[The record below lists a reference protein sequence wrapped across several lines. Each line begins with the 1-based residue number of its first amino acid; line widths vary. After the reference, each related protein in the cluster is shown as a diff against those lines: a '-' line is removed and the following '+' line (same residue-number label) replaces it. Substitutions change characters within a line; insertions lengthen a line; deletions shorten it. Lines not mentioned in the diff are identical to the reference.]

1 MSVTFTD
8 LGVPARLVDALSANG
23 MTQAFDVQAAAI
35 PDALAGR
42 DVCGRAPTGSGKTIA
57 FGVPL
62 LARVDKASPQK
73 PTALVLSPTREL
85 ADQIRTELLPLA
97 HAAGRQ
103 VAAVYGGVGYG
114 DQTRALRRGVDVLV
128 ACPGR
133 LLDLIDHGDVS
144 LAHVGIVVV
153 DEADRMADMGF
164 LPSVKKLLD
173 MTRGDRQTLLFSA
186 TLDGDIAELTRR
198 YQNDPVRHEVGDA
211 EPDVH
216 AMTHHFWQIR
226 HEDRVDHAR
235 DAIVAA
241 GPTIV
246 FTRTRHGADRLA
258 KQLDRAGVQ
267 TAAIHGGRSQNQR
280 TRALEDFSRG
290 RVQALIA
297 TDVAARGIH
306 VDGVECVVHF
316 DPPEDDKTYLHRS
329 GRTARAGA
337 EGVVV
342 SFVRP
347 NNHKDVKGLQ
357 RDLGLPQGFDQPDAT
372 VLGDGSRH
380 VRPERDSRQGRGD
393 GGRASGG
400 GSSRNRPRSDRPSGR
415 DARPER
421 APKRTGERGQKRNS
435 NLYEPGDPRLERG
448 SDRRP
453 AREGERPSGGRPSGG
468 RPSGK
473 PRPDGARSGT
483 RGQGGGPSRGGKVH
497 RKGGGA
503 KKRSA

>member
-8 LGVPARLVDALSANG
+8 LGVPTRLVDALAANG
-23 MTQAFDVQAAAI
+23 MTEAFDVQAAAI

-73 PTALVLSPTREL
+73 PTALILSPTREL
-85 ADQIRTELLPLA
+85 ADQIRTELLPVA

-173 MTRGDRQTLLFSA
+173 MTRADRQTLLFSA

-258 KQLDRAGVQ
+258 KQLDRAGVH

-357 RDLGLPQGFDQPDAT
+357 RDLGLPQGFDEPDAT

-380 VRPERDSRQGRGD
+380 VRRERTERSPRSERSE
-393 GGRASGG
+393 RNPRPKGG
-400 GSSRNRPRSDRPSGR
+400 GGKPRTRSRDDRPAG
-415 DARPER
+415 A
-421 APKRTGERGQKRNS
+421 AKRNGKRNA
-435 NLYEPGDPRLERG
+435 NLYEPGDPRLER
-448 SDRRP
+448 SRDRRDGDRP
-453 AREGERPSGGRPSGG
+453 SRDRPSGGQ
-468 RPSGK
+468 
-473 PRPDGARSGT
+473 PRTKAKNGART
-483 RGQGGGPSRGGKVH
+483 ASRGHKPGGSPRGGTVH

>member
-1 MSVTFTD
+1 MSVTFTE
-8 LGVPARLVDALSANG
+8 LGVPARLADALAAIG
-23 MTQAFDVQAAAI
+23 MTEAFDVQAAAI

-62 LARVDKASPQK
+62 LARVEKASPQK
-73 PTALVLSPTREL
+73 PTALILSPTREL
-85 ADQIRTELLPLA
+85 ADQIRTELLPVA
-97 HAAGRQ
+97 RAAGRQ

-173 MTRGDRQTLLFSA
+173 MTRADRQTLLFSA

-280 TRALEDFSRG
+280 TRALDDFASG
-290 RVQALIA
+290 RVRALIA

-337 EGVVV
+337 RGVVV
-342 SFVRP
+342 TFVRP
-347 NNHKDVKGLQ
+347 NSHKDVKTLQ
-357 RDLGLPQGFDQPDAT
+357 RDLGLPQGFDQPDPAQ
-372 VLGDGSRH
+372 LGDGSLHAAAKQRPQAASKPASSRSDGQRPRRE
-380 VRPERDSRQGRGD
+380 RPERSAKP
-393 GGRASGG
+393 GGQ
-400 GSSRNRPRSDRPSGR
+400 RP
-415 DARPER
+415 
-421 APKRTGERGQKRNS
+421 QKRNA
-435 NLYEPGDPRLERG
+435 NLYEPGDPRLER
-448 SDRRP
+448 RT
-453 AREGERPSGGRPSGG
+453 EGR
-468 RPSGK
+468 
-473 PRPDGARSGT
+473 
-483 RGQGGGPSRGGKVH
+483 RGGHAKPSSPTGPKAGPKGAKAH

-503 KKRSA
+503 KKRSR